1 MLRRS
6 LQTKGVF
13 ACHCEVEPDLIV
25 AGIFATIRPGEIVTL
40 TDRDDPEYSVTVEVP
55 PLPPKPTY
63 KVELR
68 IIHGDPE
75 PG

>member
-25 AGIFATIRPGEIVTL
+25 AGIFATQRPGETVTL
-40 TDRDDPEYSVTVEVP
+40 TDRDDPEYSVTVAVP
-55 PLPPKPTY
+55 HLPPKPTY

-68 IIHGDPE
+68 IIHGDSE